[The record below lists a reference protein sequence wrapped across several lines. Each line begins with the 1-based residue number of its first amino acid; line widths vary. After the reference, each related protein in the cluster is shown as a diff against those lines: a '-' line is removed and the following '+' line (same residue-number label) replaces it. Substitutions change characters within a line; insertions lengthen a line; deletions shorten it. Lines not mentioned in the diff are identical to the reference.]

1 MATTTLRRDEG
12 VGLALAVAAHVA
24 LVAVLVWRPLGK
36 PVLPPPERM
45 TVTISDEAGLTSTSP
60 EPAAQAAPDAGPE
73 IGEPAPP
80 PPEPIAKPEPPQ
92 PVARPEPPKPQPP
105 KPQLPKPQPAKAE
118 PPKPQ
123 PRPVTRAAPPPPPKP
138 VARPAQPRPAPPRAV
153 SKPAAPAPAPKAAP
167 RPAPARPQPAA
178 RPAAPARPQAAP
190 PRSAGASSFADA
202 FKAGV
207 PGAQKSG
214 PAANPPAQ
222 AIGPAVRSS
231 LAGAISRQLKPKWAA
246 PQGADAEL
254 LVTILSWSL
263 NRDGTLAGRPTVVRQ
278 EGITDA
284 NRPQASRHAEQAIRA
299 VQLAAPFDLPE
310 EYYDAWKRVASFRF
324 DRKLSQ

>member
-1 MATTTLRRDEG
+1 MATTALRRDEG

-24 LVAVLVWRPLGK
+24 LVAFLVWRPIGDA
-36 PVLPPPERM
+36 VVPPPERM
-45 TVTISDEAGLTSTSP
+45 TVTISDEVGLTSTSP

-73 IGEPAPP
+73 IGEPT
-80 PPEPIAKPEPPQ
+80 PPEPVAEPVPPQPIVKPEPP
-92 PVARPEPPKPQPP
+92 APQPP
-105 KPQLPKPQPAKAE
+105 KPAPA
-118 PPKPQ
+118 
-123 PRPVTRAAPPPPPKP
+123 PRATPPPKP
-138 VARPAQPRPAPPRAV
+138 IARPAPPLPRPAPR
-153 SKPAAPAPAPKAAP
+153 AAPAPAPKPAQA
-167 RPAPARPQPAA
+167 RPQPRPQPAA
-178 RPAAPARPQAAP
+178 RPAPARPAATP

-202 FKAGV
+202 FKTGV

-214 PAANPPAQ
+214 QSQNPPAQ

-284 NRPQASRHAEQAIRA
+284 NRAQADRHGEQAIRA

-310 EYYDAWKRVASFRF
+310 EYYDAWKRVGSFRF